1 MSTLSQA
8 RTGNRLLQCGVTLFL
23 LGLLTGFAVPAFA
36 NPRMGLASHVEAVM
50 NGLFLVALGLI
61 WPRLVLSP
69 RLLAVTFWLAAYGGF
84 ANWTAT
90 LLAAA
95 WGAGRMM
102 PIAAQGHFGSSGQEG
117 VLRALL
123 ISLSLAMVSVC
134 VLILAGLRGDGSVRG
149 TGNTD
154 GAP

>member
-1 MSTLSQA
+1 
-8 RTGNRLLQCGVTLFL
+8 
-23 LGLLTGFAVPAFA
+23 
-36 NPRMGLASHVEAVM
+36 
-50 NGLFLVALGLI
+50 
-61 WPRLVLSP
+61 
-69 RLLAVTFWLAAYGGF
+69 
-84 ANWTAT
+84 
-90 LLAAA
+90 
-95 WGAGRMM
+95 MM
-102 PIAAQGHFGSSGQEG
+102 PIAAEGHFGSSGQEG

>member
-1 MSTLSQA
+1 
-8 RTGNRLLQCGVTLFL
+8 
-23 LGLLTGFAVPAFA
+23 
-36 NPRMGLASHVEAVM
+36 
-50 NGLFLVALGLI
+50 
-61 WPRLVLSP
+61 
-69 RLLAVTFWLAAYGGF
+69 
-84 ANWTAT
+84 
-90 LLAAA
+90 
-95 WGAGRMM
+95 M
-102 PIAAQGHFGSSGQEG
+102 PIAAEGHFGSSGQEG